1 MADQDKQP
9 AGQRHISAEDRFHYI
24 GFDVFPGK
32 PKDLFTSDAEK
43 AQLVDNVVTR
53 RSRGER
59 LREQCTLMIERIS
72 ATERWVLVL
81 ASLVVLVSLLLPW
94 YSAYKER
101 VIESAPT
108 VTQSTQGDEQ
118 RGEVIS
124 AVQSRKK
131 VERQTETLSGIGS
144 FAAIGSMF
152 SGGLALMLTG
162 LFGLLLTLSAIA
174 LPIYM
179 LMALFRTK
187 TIDDQS
193 ALKLKRLLRLN
204 WIPVILFG
212 LALVVSF
219 IGGDYGSSSAS
230 AYANLGTSYGPGAF
244 LSTISYGLA
253 IALGAF
259 VLLAIKGIEI

>member
-9 AGQRHISAEDRFHYI
+9 AGQRRITEEDRFHYI

-43 AQLVDNVVTR
+43 AQLVDNVVKR
-53 RSRGER
+53 RTRGER

-72 ATERWVLVL
+72 GTERWVLVL
-81 ASLVVLVSLLLPW
+81 ASLVILLSLLLPW
-94 YSAYKER
+94 YSVYKER
-101 VIESAPT
+101 VVESAPT
-108 VTQSTQGDEQ
+108 VTQSAQADDQ
-118 RGEVIS
+118 RGEVIT
-124 AVQSRKK
+124 AVQVRKK
-131 VERQTETLSGIGS
+131 VERQTETFSGIGS

-152 SGGLALMLTG
+152 SGGFALMLTG
-162 LFGLLLTLSAIA
+162 VVGLLFTLSAIA

-179 LMALFRTK
+179 LMTLFKAK
-187 TIDDQS
+187 TLDDQF
-193 ALKLKRLLRLN
+193 ALGLKRLLRLN
-204 WIPVILFG
+204 WIPVILFV
-212 LALVVSF
+212 LAMLLSF
-219 IGGDYGSSSAS
+219 MGGDYGSSSAS

-253 IALGAF
+253 IAVGAF